1 MDSHGRL
8 GSLHPVTD
16 RLPALT
22 DHHADP
28 SCGPA
33 AVCRAPLPYSRGK
46 GAAILS
52 SCFGRKGALV
62 EPSPLPAILEP
73 VPQPGLGEHSAS
85 CASITPLWLSPSLL
99 SKDLFAQRLSLIL
112 CAHPPQLLTL
122 PSLSLSLLQKDLLG
136 IQLLLNNSETSLH
149 QLTAMLDC
157 RGLHKVLGDQL
168 WRVWGTPAE
177 YISQREASKDLGKG
191 IPDMRLKPSRGK
203 WKEVPHFLVSLMADE
218 EHPIKGT

>member
-8 GSLHPVTD
+8 RSLHPVTD

-62 EPSPLPAILEP
+62 EPYPTPQPPSHLY
-73 VPQPGLGEHSAS
+73 PQPGLGEHSAS

-99 SKDLFAQRLSLIL
+99 SEDLFAQRLSLIL
-112 CAHPPQLLTL
+112 CARPPQPLTL
-122 PSLSLSLLQKDLLG
+122 LSLSLSLLQKDLLG

-157 RGLHKVLGDQL
+157 RGLHKVLGDQP
-168 WRVWGTPAE
+168 WRVWGTAAE
-177 YISQREASKDLGKG
+177 YIFPERSQQRSRKRNTRYEA
-191 IPDMRLKPSRGK
+191 
-203 WKEVPHFLVSLMADE
+203 EAQ
-218 EHPIKGT
+218 